1 MKKLKI
7 NIKAITVWKTKNGI
21 TIIALVITII
31 VMLILIEVTVTTAI
45 NGDLIGTTKKSK
57 EETRYIQVVSEKEMW
72 ESGKKPE
79 ERFGIQSE
87 TLDEFIDRLREN
99 KLLTAEEA
107 EQAKATGSVTIA
119 GNKIIFKE
127 Q

>member
-1 MKKLKI
+1 
-7 NIKAITVWKTKNGI
+7 
-21 TIIALVITII
+21 
-31 VMLILIEVTVTTAI
+31 MLILIEVTVTTAI

-72 ESGKKPE
+72 ELGKKPE

>member
-7 NIKAITVWKTKNGI
+7 NIKAINFWKKKNGI

-87 TLDEFIDRLREN
+87 TLDEFIDRLRVN
-99 KLLTAEEA
+99 KRLSAEEA
-107 EQAKATGSVTIA
+107 EQAKATGSGTIA